1 MGSVPAKGT
10 YFPSMAVRTWLQQC
24 VREKVPGAVLFVDI
38 RTAFYAMAPE
48 LAARHGT
55 TVTDAVRRALAAELR
70 EAQSHLR

>member
-1 MGSVPAKGT
+1 MGMNTKDPE
-10 YFPSMAVRTWLQQC
+10 LH
-24 VREKVPGAVLFVDI
+24 
-38 RTAFYAMAPE
+38 AMARE

>member
-1 MGSVPAKGT
+1 MGMNIKDPE
-10 YFPSMAVRTWLQQC
+10 LH
-24 VREKVPGAVLFVDI
+24 
-38 RTAFYAMAPE
+38 AMARE